1 MAKHISVSCRRG
13 KHLTKGDQFMHTT
26 TNNPIAR
33 LLAPVG
39 KLTLALLGV
48 AAIGTAQADNY
59 SWTAGSGVNLYY
71 NTDDNWDLAGYPGTE
86 DGAIFIAPAASKS
99 VVFNAAYT
107 PSWVWVATENTETP
121 VTWSAEDPS
130 YGMSA
135 TYNIGVADAA
145 GQVGALVVDSGTY
158 TAAGALNLG
167 SGNGIFT
174 MNGGTFNIGAIS
186 SWAYAADARLAVNIF
201 GGVVNLNGV
210 DGAAGLKMMPST
222 GIDAEVNVKGGSL
235 NVFGDIIIGQN
246 GSDATSTTTFNIS
259 DGGYVSCGNS
269 ATARWFKMGEAGTGN
284 VNVNIG
290 SNGVLDV
297 WHVCH
302 DSTGAAVLTLN
313 GGTIKALG
321 DIGYS
326 FFDTD
331 NAASFTVTLAAG
343 GGIFDTG
350 SFNISVAKEVGGV
363 GGLVKKGT
371 GTLTFSVMP
380 TFTGTVTVLEGSGSV
395 ILPAGA
401 TIATGANT
409 LSRDIGNGVEY
420 YYFAGSSISAS
431 TFFTANA
438 DATITLDG
446 ETALDVDAD
455 VEIGKL
461 TVTGSGTLVLLGTS
475 AVTAASLEIDSGAT
489 VQLATGTTLANG
501 RIVTTSVTGAGVIG
515 YTGVNPDSS
524 VGYTDSATWTG
535 TVWVQGL
542 TGLVDWNP
550 AAFGNSE
557 STLRLSGVA
566 GHFANGQISLPFAI
580 ELENG
585 IYAYGIDL
593 TNGYSFNSNGGWG
606 YVMVPTLKGSGTY
619 KTSGGGGNLFVV
631 TDDWSGFTGNF
642 TLANKTVWLG
652 YGTPTAEVDYTPG
665 TVSGGIRIAAGKE
678 VTVAPN
684 EGWTYTTGFFG
695 EGTVKL
701 IYPWQATANTATSPL
716 WTGTVELAACVNNG
730 TASTCVYPDRMGNA
744 NSKIVFK
751 GLAPG
756 ATKGYYLNGSTAAT
770 VQLDGPVTISDAS
783 SSARYEI
790 GVLTGTNNFTGATS
804 VGTACTFVFHAI
816 SNYTG
821 TISANSKSL
830 VTIGTYIGDTEVVVD
845 QKLVG
850 VDPNNAN
857 VSLNSVT
864 VGGVEQTVATAL
876 KDGNDGYGLYVAALR
891 RDVYWIGGASGNW
904 SDTTA
909 WALADGTPL
918 NAVPS
923 DYTRYAGDNVVFTNA
938 AAVTLDAK
946 AVVTMFTIDA
956 DVEFVSDGSGDKGMY
971 FDVMDGS
978 GKVTLNNVWVAIISE
993 SAGRNIVI
1001 NNDICFADGSD
1012 NTFNGASLNNYIY
1025 GDISG
1030 AGNVTVKYKH
1040 PSTSDVN
1047 GTHFCGNNSAYS
1059 GTFRFTRD
1067 SGAYSRF
1074 WLDGGNASS
1083 ANAVWTG
1090 LDCYAPSGNSYL
1102 GSTYLMT
1109 PGESYR
1115 FGGISGGVF
1124 YGSSDVTVEIGARE
1138 DFDSSFTFITHG
1150 SRPRGYITK
1159 VGSGSLTLN
1168 GYPYVLTLKGGR
1180 TLLGEGF
1187 AFNDYNGRSA
1197 YVAFAGDGATLV
1209 MSGYVADISSRIKD
1223 STSAICFDDG
1233 GNDFAWATALAASN
1247 TGGLTKKGVGT
1258 LTLSVIPLYKGPTVV
1273 KEGKLVVP
1281 FGTKFE
1287 SLVLEEDATVEVDM
1301 STAVDN
1307 AIAFSSGKFTGNADN
1322 VILQDNAPAGYGG
1335 AENLGSSSNLIFGNG
1350 SVTYTWQGPTNDDYA
1365 WETASNWS
1373 PEGVP
1378 GMMDKVVF
1386 ETVTPGFTLA
1396 SDVTVM
1402 SLDANAQGFAY
1413 SANYALTVLGDMTVS
1428 VPGTLAITGTGSLEV
1443 NGDISGVNA
1452 IAMTPSPAT
1461 QAIVAAHPY
1470 YTEKFRASNPLEL
1483 VSLEGAGTIS
1493 ANDPQTVSIAQDA
1506 TSTFYGSLTGGMS
1519 LTKEG
1524 EGTLELQGPNSFTGD
1539 IDIRDGSLKVSRY
1552 NYDGYVSYDFDASNS
1567 GGWTFADASAGTISK
1582 MTTSVGK
1589 KWTFAST
1596 GSAYAYLTNGFFGGA
1611 TSVYFPATSQYQPDY
1626 SSRKNYRAYTIF
1638 TVYQCEDVSS
1648 TRYLHCYSTSQD
1660 FVGLSGGEWSAH
1672 CYNSYRNDLLYVDG
1686 QHNRTAIA
1694 SKKSVVSLL
1703 SEYTASDNRNDALGI
1718 NGNGGYIGAVGE
1730 IIGLDRV
1737 ASIEQRAAIESYLMQ
1752 KWGCDD
1758 AVNNQVLPKTA
1769 AVTMAPGTTLDMGG
1783 LTQTV
1788 KSFTGAGTV
1797 ANGSLKT
1804 TGDLVATG
1812 NLTIQAVEGQ
1822 TYTLSTGSGDMVTF
1836 TGAATGYFVQP
1847 QDGVDAASR
1856 FAVPNGLTVGFDRD
1870 GDFDVTII
1878 NAPAKWTLSA
1888 HVGAETTTYR
1898 IGNYPFRLY
1907 LR

>member
-1 MAKHISVSCRRG
+1 
-13 KHLTKGDQFMHTT
+13 MHTT

-33 LLAPVG
+33 LLAPIG

-48 AAIGTAQADNY
+48 AAIGTAQAANY
-59 SWTAGSGVNLYY
+59 SWTAGSGADLSY
-71 NTDDNWDLAGYPGTE
+71 NTEGNWDLVGYPGTE
-86 DGAIFIAPAASKS
+86 DGAMFIAPAASKS

-107 PSWVWVATENTETP
+107 PSWVWVATENTGTP

-135 TYNIGVADAA
+135 TFNIGVADAA

-174 MNGGTFNIGAIS
+174 MNGGTFNIGAVS
-186 SWAYAADARLAVNIF
+186 SWAYAANAQLEVNIF
-201 GGVVNLNGV
+201 DGVVNLNGV

-222 GIDAEVNVKGGSL
+222 GINAVVNVKGGSL

-269 ATARWFKMGEAGTGN
+269 ATPRWFKMGEAGTGN

-290 SNGVLDV
+290 SEGVLDV

-302 DSTGAAVLTLN
+302 DSTGAAALTLN

-409 LSRDIGNGVEY
+409 LSRDIGSGVEY

-461 TVTGSGTLVLLGTS
+461 TVTGSGTLVLMGTS

-489 VQLATGTTLANG
+489 VQLASGTTLANG

-515 YTGVNPDSS
+515 YTGVNPDAS
-524 VGYTDSATWTG
+524 VGYNNSATWTG

-550 AAFGNSE
+550 TAFGNSA

-585 IYAYGIDL
+585 IYSYGIDL
-593 TNGYSFNSNGGWG
+593 TNGYSFNSQGGWG

-619 KTSGGGGNLFVV
+619 KTSGSGGNLFVV

-652 YGTPTAEVDYTPG
+652 YGTPTAGDDYTPG
-665 TVSGGIRIAAGKE
+665 TVSGGIRIAAGKS
-678 VTVAPN
+678 VNWSTS
-684 EGWTYTTGFFG
+684 WTLSKFLG
-695 EGTVKL
+695 EGTIKMAN
-701 IYPWQATANTATSPL
+701 PWDASSAFAGYVGDSAL

-756 ATKGYYLNGSTAAT
+756 ETKGYYFNGSTDAAI
-770 VQLDGPVTISDAS
+770 QLDGDVTISDGS
-783 SSARYEI
+783 SSATYSL
-790 GVLTGTNNFTGATS
+790 GTLTGTGNFNGATS
-804 VGTACTFVFHAI
+804 LGTACTFAFHSVSAD
-816 SNYTG
+816 YTG
-821 TISANSKSL
+821 TVSANTQSR
-830 VTIGTYIGDTEVVVD
+830 VAFAEYTATEDVVLG
-845 QKLVG
+845 QKLVS
-850 VDPNNAN
+850 VDSENKS
-857 VSLNSVT
+857 VSVNCIT
-864 VGGVEQTVATAL
+864 VNGEVRTAATAVQ
-876 KDGNDGYGLYVAALR
+876 DGGDGWGVYVSAFQ
-891 RDVYWIGGASGNW
+891 RDVYWIGGASGSWGTPSN
-904 SDTTA
+904 
-909 WALADGTPL
+909 WALADGTVL
-918 NAVPS
+918 EASPS
-923 DYTRYAGDNVVFTNA
+923 DNTRYAGDNVVFTNA
-938 AAVTLDAK
+938 AIVTVDKQAAVTK
-946 AVVTMFTIDA
+946 FTLNA
-956 DVEFVSDGSGDKGMY
+956 DVEFVSDNTQSKGLF
-971 FDVMDGS
+971 FDVMEGS
-978 GKVTLNNVWVAIISE
+978 GKVTLNSVWVAIISE
-993 SAGRNIVI
+993 GAGRSFVI
-1001 NNDICFADGSD
+1001 NNDVCLADGSD
-1012 NTFNGASLNNYIY
+1012 NTLNGASLVNYVY

-1030 AGNVTVKYKH
+1030 SGNINVRYKH
-1040 PSTSDVN
+1040 SVETG
-1047 GTHFCGNNSAYS
+1047 GTRFCGNNSAYS

-1138 DFDSSFTFITHG
+1138 DFDSTFELKTHG

-1159 VGSGSLTLN
+1159 VGSGMLTLN
-1168 GYPYVLTLKGGR
+1168 GYPYVLTLKGG
-1180 TLLGEGF
+1180 TTYLGDAFGF
-1187 AFNDYNGRSA
+1187 ADYSGRSA
-1197 YVAFAGDGATLV
+1197 YVTFAGEDATLAF
-1209 MSGYVADISSRIKD
+1209 SGYTGDPSTRIKN

-1233 GNDFAWATALAASN
+1233 GTDYIWATSLASSN
-1247 TGGLTKKGVGT
+1247 VGGLTKLGTGT
-1258 LTLSVIPLYKGPTVV
+1258 LTLSAVPQYKGPTTVSA
-1273 KEGKLVVP
+1273 GKLVVP

-1287 SLVLEEDATVEVDM
+1287 SLSLEGDGCVEVDM
-1301 STAVDN
+1301 TGATARS
-1307 AIAFSSGKFTGNADN
+1307 IAFSSGMFIGDSSKVTLVN
-1322 VILQDNAPAGYGG
+1322 VPDGY
-1335 AENLGSSSNLIFGNG
+1335 AVQNLGSANNIIYGNG
-1350 SVTYTWQGPTNDDYA
+1350 SVTYTWVGPTDDDYS
-1365 WETASNWS
+1365 WETDTNWS
-1373 PEGVP
+1373 PNGVP
-1378 GMMDKVVF
+1378 GAIDGVIF
-1386 ETVTPGFTLA
+1386 ETATPGFTLA
-1396 SDVTVM
+1396 SDATVLSM
-1402 SLDANAQGFAY
+1402 TVNAAGFTY
-1413 SANYALTVLGDMTVS
+1413 SANHALTVVDMLTVAS
-1428 VPGTLAITGTGSLEV
+1428 AGTVTITGAGSFEV
-1443 NGDISGVNA
+1443 NGEVSGVNSVV
-1452 IAMTPSPAT
+1452 MTPQAAT
-1461 QAIVAAHPY
+1461 DAIITAHPY
-1470 YTEKFRASNPLEL
+1470 YTEMFRASTDLKL
-1483 VSLEGAGTIS
+1483 TSLTGAGTINSS
-1493 ANDPQTVSIAQDA
+1493 ADQSVTVAENE
-1506 TSTFYGSLTGGMS
+1506 TSSFYGSFTGSMGV
-1519 LTKEG
+1519 TKSG
-1524 EGTLELQGPNSFTGD
+1524 KGTLELQGPNSFTGD
-1539 IDIRDGSLKVSRY
+1539 IAIEAGTLAVSRY
-1552 NYDGYVSYDFDASNS
+1552 NFDALVSYDFDASSVDN
-1567 GGWTFADASAGTISK
+1567 WTFADQEARTISK
-1582 MTTSVGK
+1582 MTTSTGA
-1589 KWTFAST
+1589 KWTFRSA
-1596 GSAYAYLTNGFFGGA
+1596 GSVYACLTNGFFGGK
-1611 TSVYFPATSQYQPDY
+1611 TSIYFPSYSQYVPDY
-1626 SSRKNYRAYTIF
+1626 SNQKNYRAFSVF
-1638 TVYQCEDVSS
+1638 TVAQTEDVTS
-1648 TRYLHCYSTSQD
+1648 TKYLHCYSTSQD
-1660 FVGLSGGEWSAH
+1660 YIGLSGGYWQAH
-1672 CYNSYRNDLLYVDG
+1672 TYNSFINNLLYVDG
-1686 QHNRTAIA
+1686 VHDRVATS
-1694 SKKSVVSLL
+1694 SKRSVVSLL
-1703 SEYTASDNRNDALGI
+1703 SEYACSNNRWDALGI
-1718 NGNGGYIGAVGE
+1718 ANSNGGYVGAVGE
-1730 IIGLDRV
+1730 IIGLNV
-1737 ASIEQRAAIESYLMQ
+1737 KASIEQRAAIESYLMQ

-1758 AVNNQVLPKTA
+1758 AEDHQILPKTA
-1769 AVTMAPGTTLDMGG
+1769 DVTMKAGATLDMGG

-1804 TGDLVATG
+1804 TGDLVANG

-1822 TYTLSTGSGDMVTF
+1822 TYTLSTGRSDVVTF

-1847 QDGVDAASR
+1847 QDGAAAVSR
-1856 FAVPNGLTVGFDRD
+1856 IVVPNGLTVGFDRD

-1878 NAPAKWTLSA
+1878 NAPTKWTLSA

-1898 IGNYPFRLY
+1898 IGSYPFRLY

>member
-1 MAKHISVSCRRG
+1 
-13 KHLTKGDQFMHTT
+13 MHAT

-48 AAIGTAQADNY
+48 AAIGTAQAADNVWEGDDDGY
-59 SWTAGSGVNLYY
+59 WETDANWSAPSGDYWLVNGNATSKDIKFKTAAAHAYNLAIATDGVTLAGDDANSGLNQSAQDVRIGTWTYGSLTILSGSHTFNELAVSSAWWDNTGAIDGSLTVSGGSLTVNTTTWVGSGQAANASGSDGVINVSGGNVTFVGTPTLGCVAGATGTLNL
-71 NTDDNWDLAGYPGTE
+71 N
-86 DGAIFIAPAASKS
+86 
-99 VVFNAAYT
+99 
-107 PSWVWVATENTETP
+107 
-121 VTWSAEDPS
+121 
-130 YGMSA
+130 
-135 TYNIGVADAA
+135 
-145 GQVGALVVDSGTY
+145 SGTA
-158 TAAGALNLG
+158 TASTIVQGGGTGYVN
-167 SGNGIFT
+167 F
-174 MNGGTFNIGAIS
+174 NGGTL
-186 SWAYAADARLAVNIF
+186 AAA
-201 GGVVNLNGV
+201 
-210 DGAAGLKMMPST
+210 AAGTLIDSGLTVAINAGGGTIATDYDVTVAPAMT
-222 GIDAEVNVKGGSL
+222 GTGSL
-235 NVFGDIIIGQN
+235 
-246 GSDATSTTTFNIS
+246 T
-259 DGGYVSCGNS
+259 
-269 ATARWFKMGEAGTGN
+269 K
-284 VNVNIG
+284 
-290 SNGVLDV
+290 
-297 WHVCH
+297 
-302 DSTGAAVLTLN
+302 TGAGVLTLS
-313 GGTIKALG
+313 A
-321 DIGYS
+321 
-326 FFDTD
+326 
-331 NAASFTVTLAAG
+331 
-343 GGIFDTG
+343 
-350 SFNISVAKEVGGV
+350 
-363 GGLVKKGT
+363 
-371 GTLTFSVMP
+371 MP
-380 TFTGTVTVLEGSGSV
+380 TFSGTITVAEGAGSV

-401 TIATGANT
+401 TIAAGTYTA
-409 LSRDIGNGVEY
+409 SRTVESGVEY
-420 YYFAGSSISAS
+420 YS
-431 TFFTANA
+431 NPPL
-438 DATITLDG
+438 TITQADIVGDAIVLTA
-446 ETALDVDAD
+446 ETTLNVTEDTNVGNLS
-455 VEIGKL
+455 VSGPYTL
-461 TVTGSGTLVLLGTS
+461 TLTGSAAITATSLNIAAGT
-475 AVTAASLEIDSGAT
+475 A
-489 VQLATGTTLANG
+489 VQLASGTTLADG

-515 YTGVNPDSS
+515 YTGVNPDAS
-524 VGYTDSATWTG
+524 VGYNNSATWTG

-542 TGLVDWNP
+542 TGLVNWNP
-550 AAFGNSE
+550 TAFGNSE

-566 GHFANGQISLPFAI
+566 GYFAKEQISLPFAI
-580 ELENG
+580 ELEDG
-585 IYAYGIDL
+585 VYSYGIDL
-593 TNGYSFNSNGGWG
+593 TNGYSFNSDGGWS
-606 YVMVPTLKGSGTY
+606 YVVAPALKGSGTY
-619 KTSGGGGNLFVV
+619 KTSASGGSLFVV

-665 TVSGGIRIAAGKE
+665 TVSGGIRIAEGKS
-678 VTVAPN
+678 VN
-684 EGWTYTTGFFG
+684 WSKSWTLSKFLG
-695 EGTVKL
+695 EGTIKMAN
-701 IYPWQATANTATSPL
+701 PWDATSAFAGYVGDSAL
-716 WTGTVELAACVNNG
+716 WAGTVELAACVNEG
-730 TASTCVYPDRMGNA
+730 TGSTCVYPDRMGNA

-804 VGTACTFVFHAI
+804 VGTACTFVFNAI

-850 VDPNNAN
+850 VDPDNAN

-864 VGGVEQTVATAL
+864 IGGVEQTVATAL

-993 SAGRNIVI
+993 NAGRNIVI

-1159 VGSGSLTLN
+1159 VGSGVLTLN
-1168 GYPYVLTLKGGR
+1168 GYPYVLTLKGG
-1180 TLLGEGF
+1180 TTYLGDAFGF
-1187 AFNDYNGRSA
+1187 ADYSGRSA
-1197 YVAFAGDGATLV
+1197 YVTFAGEDATLAF
-1209 MSGYVADISSRIKD
+1209 SGYTGDPSTRIKN

-1233 GNDFAWATALAASN
+1233 GTDYIWATSLASSN
-1247 TGGLTKKGVGT
+1247 VGGLTKLGTGT
-1258 LTLSVIPLYKGPTVV
+1258 LTLSAVPQYKGPTTVSA
-1273 KEGKLVVP
+1273 GKLVVP

-1287 SLVLEEDATVEVDM
+1287 SLTLEGDGCVEVDM
-1301 STAVDN
+1301 TGATARS
-1307 AIAFSSGKFTGNADN
+1307 IAFSSGTFIGDSSKVTLVN
-1322 VILQDNAPAGYGG
+1322 VPDGY
-1335 AENLGSSSNLIFGNG
+1335 AVQNLGSANNIIYGNG
-1350 SVTYTWQGPTNDDYA
+1350 SVTYTWVGPTDDDYS
-1365 WETASNWS
+1365 WETDTNWS
-1373 PEGVP
+1373 PNGVP
-1378 GMMDKVVF
+1378 GAIDGVIF
-1386 ETVTPGFTLA
+1386 ETATPGFTLA
-1396 SDVTVM
+1396 SDATVLSM
-1402 SLDANAQGFAY
+1402 TVNAAGFTY
-1413 SANYALTVLGDMTVS
+1413 SANHALTVVDMLTVAS
-1428 VPGTLAITGTGSLEV
+1428 AGTVTITGAGSFEV
-1443 NGDISGVNA
+1443 NGEVSGVNSVV
-1452 IAMTPSPAT
+1452 MTPQAAT
-1461 QAIVAAHPY
+1461 DAIITAHPY
-1470 YTEKFRASNPLEL
+1470 YTEMFRASTDLKL
-1483 VSLEGAGTIS
+1483 TSLTGAGTINSS
-1493 ANDPQTVSIAQDA
+1493 ADQSVTVAENE
-1506 TSTFYGSLTGGMS
+1506 TSSFYGSFTGSMGV
-1519 LTKEG
+1519 TKSG
-1524 EGTLELQGPNSFTGD
+1524 KGTLELQGPNSFTGD
-1539 IDIRDGSLKVSRY
+1539 IAIEAGTLAVSRY
-1552 NYDGYVSYDFDASNS
+1552 NFDALVSYDFDASSVDN
-1567 GGWTFADASAGTISK
+1567 WTFADQEAGTISK
-1582 MTTSVGK
+1582 MTTSTGA
-1589 KWTFAST
+1589 KWTFRSA
-1596 GSAYAYLTNGFFGGA
+1596 GSVYACLTNGFFGGK
-1611 TSVYFPATSQYQPDY
+1611 TSIYFPSYSQYVPDY
-1626 SSRKNYRAYTIF
+1626 SNQKNYRAFSVF
-1638 TVYQCEDVSS
+1638 TVAQTEDVTS
-1648 TRYLHCYSTSQD
+1648 TKYLHCYSTSQD
-1660 FVGLSGGEWSAH
+1660 YIGLSGGYWQAH
-1672 CYNSYRNDLLYVDG
+1672 TYNSFINNLLYVDG
-1686 QHNRTAIA
+1686 VHDRVATA
-1694 SKKSVVSLL
+1694 SKRSVVSLL
-1703 SEYTASDNRNDALGI
+1703 SEYACSNNRWDALGI
-1718 NGNGGYIGAVGE
+1718 ANSNGGYVGAVGE
-1730 IIGLDRV
+1730 IIGLNV
-1737 ASIEQRAAIESYLMQ
+1737 KASIEQRAAIESYLMQ

-1758 AVNNQVLPKTA
+1758 AEDHQILPKTA
-1769 AVTMAPGTTLDMGG
+1769 DVTMKAGATLDMGG

-1812 NLTIQAVEGQ
+1812 SLTIQAVEGQ

-1847 QDGVDAASR
+1847 QDGIDSASR

-1878 NAPAKWTLSA
+1878 NAPAKWTLRA

-1898 IGNYPFRLY
+1898 IGRYPLRLY